1 LNQSLTHSD
10 LLHHP
15 SHTTSS
21 RTSRP
26 EQGHEP
32 LVHNF
37 ISHINPGQSPFSANP
52 SRTTTPRYLVKMAFY
67 DSSNTN
73 NNASASTS
81 AHLPHLA
88 PQGDLTIS
96 QDAPEVS
103 LNFTEAQV
111 EEYKEQDRFLPVR
124 PLYTF
129 FIPPALLRGGGGSRD
144 G

>member
-1 LNQSLTHSD
+1 
-10 LLHHP
+10 
-15 SHTTSS
+15 
-21 RTSRP
+21 
-26 EQGHEP
+26 
-32 LVHNF
+32 
-37 ISHINPGQSPFSANP
+37 
-52 SRTTTPRYLVKMAFY
+52 MAFY
-67 DSSNTN
+67 DSANTNTNN

-124 PLYTF
+124 PPYTF
-129 FIPPALLRGGGGSRD
+129 FIPSDLLRGVGGSRD

>member
-1 LNQSLTHSD
+1 
-10 LLHHP
+10 
-15 SHTTSS
+15 
-21 RTSRP
+21 
-26 EQGHEP
+26 
-32 LVHNF
+32 
-37 ISHINPGQSPFSANP
+37 
-52 SRTTTPRYLVKMAFY
+52 MAFY

-73 NNASASTS
+73 TNASASTS

-124 PLYTF
+124 LLYTF
-129 FIPPALLRGGGGSRD
+129 FIPPALLIAEEGGLGK
-144 G
+144 

>member
-1 LNQSLTHSD
+1 
-10 LLHHP
+10 
-15 SHTTSS
+15 
-21 RTSRP
+21 
-26 EQGHEP
+26 
-32 LVHNF
+32 
-37 ISHINPGQSPFSANP
+37 
-52 SRTTTPRYLVKMAFY
+52 MAFY
-67 DSSNTN
+67 DSANNN
-73 NNASASTS
+73 NNASASTSTSAS

-124 PLYTF
+124 PPYTLL
-129 FIPPALLRGGGGSRD
+129 IPPAPQGGGGWYYELRRK

>member
-1 LNQSLTHSD
+1 
-10 LLHHP
+10 
-15 SHTTSS
+15 
-21 RTSRP
+21 
-26 EQGHEP
+26 
-32 LVHNF
+32 
-37 ISHINPGQSPFSANP
+37 
-52 SRTTTPRYLVKMAFY
+52 MAFY
-67 DSSNTN
+67 DSANNN
-73 NNASASTS
+73 NNASASTSTSAS

-124 PLYTF
+124 PPYTL
-129 FIPPALLRGGGGSRD
+129 FIPPALLRTEEDGSREVRSK